1 MDPAELRRKNYLAA
15 ADLPYEID
23 LPYRDGNPLVY
34 DSGDFR
40 AGLEAALGAV
50 DYEALRRE
58 QAELRARGIHRGIG
72 LSGYVEGTAIGPYE
86 GATVRMDASGRAVVA
101 TGAASQGQGQETSF
115 AQVAADVPRDPDRV
129 GDGDRRRHRGDPVR
143 HRDVREPERGERGQL
158 HPRRIGPGAGQARGR
173 GGGAPGGGAR
183 TTSRSPT
190 AWPRC
195 AGRRPPRCRSAG

>member
-1 MDPAELRRKNYLAA
+1 MTNKTPNAPYRGAGRPEAVFAMDRIVDVLAQGAMDGPGEAQTKNYLAA

-40 AGLEAALGAV
+40 RPRGRPRRRRLR
-50 DYEALRRE
+50 ALRRDNR
-58 QAELRARGIHRGIG
+58 LRARGIHRGIG

-115 AQVAADVPRDPDRV
+115 AQVAADALGIPIEV
-129 GDGDRRRHRGDPVR
+129 GDGDRRRRHRG
-143 HRDVREPERGERGQL
+143 
-158 HPRRIGPGAGQARGR
+158 HPRSASGR
-173 GGGAPGGGAR
+173 SRAGAR
-183 TTSRSPT
+183 
-190 AWPRC
+190 
-195 AGRRPPRCRSAG
+195 